1 MKAWMLMILA
11 LGVATGALSQA
22 PQAPTTEKAVAAA
35 STPTVQQ
42 QRAQIQQLKAEQEA
56 RSATEEAACQSRFAV
71 TGCVTD
77 VRRRRRE
84 VMADL
89 NRQEVLLN
97 SQERKAK
104 GGDQLIRLE
113 EKAGRLS
120 DRVSGQAPA
129 GGVATE
135 QDPVLNP
142 AGKASQSKA
151 VRLPKPAPM
160 LAAPAS
166 NPTKKAPDADGDAQF
181 RALQEKKYN
190 EKIQAAEEH
199 RKKKAA
205 AQAAKP
211 AKKLQPLPLPTP

>member
-1 MKAWMLMILA
+1 
-11 LGVATGALSQA
+11 
-22 PQAPTTEKAVAAA
+22 
-35 STPTVQQ
+35 
-42 QRAQIQQLKAEQEA
+42 
-56 RSATEEAACQSRFAV
+56 
-71 TGCVTD
+71 VTD

-120 DRVSGQAPA
+120 DRVAGQTPA
-129 GGVATE
+129 GGEAAE
-135 QDPVLNP
+135 QDAVLNP

-151 VRLPKPAPM
+151 ARLPKPAPKP
-160 LAAPAS
+160 AAPAS
-166 NPTKKAPDADGDAQF
+166 IPIKKAPDTASDSPY

-211 AKKLQPLPLPTP
+211 AKKLQPLPLPAP